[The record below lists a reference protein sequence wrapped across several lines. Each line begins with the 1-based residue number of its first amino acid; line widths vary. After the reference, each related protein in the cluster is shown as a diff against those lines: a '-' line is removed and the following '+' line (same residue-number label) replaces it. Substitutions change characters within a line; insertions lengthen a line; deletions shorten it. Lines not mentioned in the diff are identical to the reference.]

1 MSKTQLKK
9 ELMGMTTEQITE
21 LVLDLYA
28 ARPEAKEY
36 LEFFL
41 SPDIDKRLE
50 KAKINIDKELL
61 RNSRRGYYR
70 PRMTRIKRFI
80 RDIQSLNPGAE
91 HVIDIYM
98 YTLRRITVVGSDN
111 WIKEATQRS
120 AARLLTDT
128 IKIADTAGRLDMVLD
143 PARDSIARMNEDAFY
158 SRQFKRLLS
167 ETLDDAI
174 ESLTD

>member
-1 MSKTQLKK
+1 
-9 ELMGMTTEQITE
+9 MTAEQIAE
-21 LVLDLYA
+21 LVLDLYS

-36 LEFFL
+36 LDFFL
-41 SPDIDKRLE
+41 SPDIDKKLE
-50 KAKINIDKELL
+50 KAKVNIDKELL

-91 HVIDIYM
+91 HVIDISI
-98 YTLRRITVVGSDN
+98 YTIRRITVIGSDN
-111 WIKEATQRS
+111 WIKDATQRG
-120 AARLLTDT
+120 AARLLADT
-128 IKIADTAGRLDMVLD
+128 VKIADTAGLLDMVLD
-143 PARDSIARMNEDAFY
+143 PSREAISKMNEDVFY

-174 ESLTD
+174 ESLTN